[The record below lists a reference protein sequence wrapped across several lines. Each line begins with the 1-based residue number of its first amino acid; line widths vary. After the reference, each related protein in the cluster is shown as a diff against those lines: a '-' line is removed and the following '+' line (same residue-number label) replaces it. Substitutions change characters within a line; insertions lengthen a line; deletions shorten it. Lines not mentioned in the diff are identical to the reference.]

1 MNLYR
6 IPSLSSK
13 KFTSDPTPLWFVR
26 ALLGRQTGLPVE
38 AAPALSFDP
47 LKPNQAV
54 LFSGVGGAGVTYA
67 MEGLRQTHLEGR
79 GAVLEFGFEGIG
91 GDRLLKESLDSVSH
105 RSPPV
110 IVEPSLSP
118 LKYESTILSAIQQRA
133 CLYWQM
139 PYGRT
144 PIPGALIKAFQVLL
158 ATQPSQHGR
167 LLLILDA
174 LGFWDFDELERIVS
188 LARGI
193 GASVWV
199 TTCSLTYYEQDLSR
213 LEALFDSFFIFRQ
226 DGLAGG
232 ELAIK
237 LCESVAN
244 KSIDVR
250 ANLTAQELVIT
261 SPGRFVSVGRNH
273 LEFGQRPLPRRA

>member
-1 MNLYR
+1 M
-6 IPSLSSK
+6 
-13 KFTSDPTPLWFVR
+13 PLGFVR
-26 ALLGRQTGLPVE
+26 ALLGGQTGLPVE
-38 AAPALSFDP
+38 MAPALSFDP
-47 LKPNQAV
+47 LKPSQTV
-54 LFSGVGGAGVTYA
+54 LLSGVGGAGVPYVL
-67 MEGLRQTHLEGR
+67 EELRKTCIDSR
-79 GAVLEFGFEGIG
+79 SAVLEFGFEMGRG
-91 GDRLLKESLDSVSH
+91 YSRFRDDVEATRH

-110 IVEPSLSP
+110 FIAPSLSP
-118 LKYESTILSAIQQRA
+118 LKYPSTILGAIEARS
-133 CLYWQM
+133 CLYWRM
-139 PYGRT
+139 PYGQT

-199 TTCSLTYYEQDLSR
+199 TTGSLTYYVQDLSR
-213 LEALFDSFFIFRQ
+213 LEALFDTFFIFRQ

-250 ANLTAQELVIT
+250 ANLTAQELVNT

-273 LEFGQRPLPRRA
+273 LEFGQSPLPRRA